1 MVKKAFIII
10 ILIMTIVMCFNYI
23 SYASTISEE
32 LGDLDEYKG
41 QVSAPTNGKFLSKV
55 GVVLGV
61 IQAVGMIVSVVVA
74 SVVGIKYM
82 MGSIEEKAEYKKTAI
97 SYVIGAIFV
106 FSITTVPEVI
116 YQFVN
121 GIASK

>member
-97 SYVIGAIFV
+97 SYVIGEIFL
-106 FSITTVPEVI
+106 FSIKTVPEVI

>member
-1 MVKKAFIII
+1 
-10 ILIMTIVMCFNYI
+10 MCFNYI